1 MKILQIIKENTR
13 RKLLDWSRK
22 KLSINT
28 VIDQLFLDLQVQKFL
43 PKKIEALDL
52 FARNGLWLSKDY
64 EEKVDYLELCEI
76 DEFYH
81 NWSKK
86 AIKANSYNLG
96 DSIKMLEE
104 NQMKKDKYNFI
115 LSDNFSG
122 KFGPYTEHFEVF
134 DYIFDYIDSG
144 IIAFNVVPNTKSRI
158 KYYPENKQDYDDWL
172 AKRSRFYNLNKNEV
186 EVLSIQ
192 TLKDIYKT
200 IITNKGY
207 HVKYFNHLV
216 RNDVVTLFYFVIE
229 KTS

>member
-13 RKLLDWSRK
+13 RKLVDWSRK
-22 KLSINT
+22 KLSLNT
-28 VIDQLFLDLQVQKFL
+28 VIDQLFLDLQIQQLL
-43 PKKIEALDL
+43 PNNIEALDL

-64 EEKVDYLELCEI
+64 ENKVNYLELCEI
-76 DEFYH
+76 DKFYH

-96 DSIKMLEE
+96 DSIKMLSQ
-104 NQMKKDKYNFI
+104 NQLKKEKYNFI

-134 DYIFDYIDSG
+134 DYVFKYIDNG
-144 IIAFNVVPNTKSRI
+144 IIAFNVVPNTITRV
-158 KYYPENKQDYDDWL
+158 KYYPENETDYNDWL
-172 AKRSRFYNLNKNEV
+172 VKRSQFYNLNKNEV
-186 EVLSIQ
+186 ENIGIKKLGQ
-192 TLKDIYKT
+192 IYEN

-207 HVKYFNHLV
+207 SVKYFNHLV

-229 KTS
+229 KAS

>member
-1 MKILQIIKENTR
+1 LKLLQIIKENTR
-13 RKLLDWSRK
+13 RKLVDWSRK
-22 KLSINT
+22 KLSLNT
-28 VIDQLFLDLQVQKFL
+28 VIDQLFLDLQVQQLL

-64 EEKVDYLELCEI
+64 EEKVNYLELCEI

-86 AIKANSYNLG
+86 AIRANSYNLG
-96 DSIKMLEE
+96 DSIKMLE
-104 NQMKKDKYNFI
+104 NKQLKKEKYNFI

-134 DYIFDYIDSG
+134 DYIFDYIDNG
-144 IIAFNVVPNTKSRI
+144 ILAFNVVPNTIVRVN
-158 KYYPENKQDYDDWL
+158 YYPENEKDYNDWL
-172 AKRSRFYNLNKNEV
+172 EKRSAFYGLDKTNTEV
-186 EVLSIQ
+186 ISITQ
-192 TLKDIYKT
+192 LESIYNN